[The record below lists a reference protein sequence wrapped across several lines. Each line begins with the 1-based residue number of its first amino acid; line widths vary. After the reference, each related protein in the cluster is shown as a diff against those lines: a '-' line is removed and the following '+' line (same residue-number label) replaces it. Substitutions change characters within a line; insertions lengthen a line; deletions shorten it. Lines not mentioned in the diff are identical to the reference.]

1 MRHSA
6 TAKRIPAALFAAGA
20 LFTLVANGQADLV
33 QLKSGGELR
42 GSLVKGNSTREPEL
56 TIVSTSGATITVPR
70 SEVEVVQPRSAMIEE
85 YVTRSR
91 EIPHTVQAHQELADW
106 CVARQLKTQR
116 VEQLELL
123 LELEPDNEIVHRSL
137 GHVRHDGQ
145 WMTREDAMAKQGY
158 VKHKGKFITQLE
170 FELLE
175 KTEAERAAEQ
185 EWYPKVKQWMTWYVG
200 RDARRAADAVAAL
213 KELREP
219 DAVAALWNYLG
230 EHKNVECRK
239 LFVATAGR
247 ISGPKAVR
255 KLSQFLLQESDEPT
269 FRMAL
274 DAINPEMKD
283 EVLKTCLPG
292 LKDKSNDVV
301 QRAAIVLSKFGDE
314 RVIPELIDALITS
327 HRYKTQVPATSIN
340 LSFGVAAN
348 GTATLLP
355 PGSTGTVPSDI
366 EMLNRAG
373 QLPYGYTIQNP
384 NPVTPMKT
392 VTVKAIV
399 RNTRVLEALQKITG
413 EDFGYDQ
420 RDWQKWWTLKQAS
433 S

>member
-1 MRHSA
+1 
-6 TAKRIPAALFAAGA
+6 
-20 LFTLVANGQADLV
+20 
-33 QLKSGGELR
+33 
-42 GSLVKGNSTREPEL
+42 
-56 TIVSTSGATITVPR
+56 
-70 SEVEVVQPRSAMIEE
+70 
-85 YVTRSR
+85 
-91 EIPHTVQAHQELADW
+91 
-106 CVARQLKTQR
+106 
-116 VEQLELL
+116 
-123 LELEPDNEIVHRSL
+123 
-137 GHVRHDGQ
+137 
-145 WMTREDAMAKQGY
+145 
-158 VKHKGKFITQLE
+158 
-170 FELLE
+170 
-175 KTEAERAAEQ
+175 
-185 EWYPKVKQWMTWYVG
+185 
-200 RDARRAADAVAAL
+200 
-213 KELREP
+213 
-219 DAVAALWNYLG
+219 
-230 EHKNVECRK
+230 
-239 LFVATAGR
+239 VATAGR

-399 RNTRVLEALQKITG
+399 RNSRVLEALQKITG